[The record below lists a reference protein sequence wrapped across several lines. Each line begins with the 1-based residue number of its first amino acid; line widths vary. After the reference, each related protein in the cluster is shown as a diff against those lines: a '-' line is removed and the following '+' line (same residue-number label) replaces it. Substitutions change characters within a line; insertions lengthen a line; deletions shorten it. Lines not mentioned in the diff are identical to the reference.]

1 MNVLVTG
8 GGGFLGTAIVK
19 RLVDLNFEVRSFSR
33 GNYPHLEKMGV
44 TQMRGDLADSSAV
57 LEACRGCEII
67 FHVAAKAGLWGK
79 DEDFYNSNVIGTK
92 NILTAC
98 HSLGIRNLV
107 YTSSPSVI
115 FDGKDQD
122 GVDESIGYP
131 GEYKA
136 AYPRTKAEAE
146 KLVLEADP
154 DRLKAVS
161 LRPHLIWGPEDNHL
175 TPGILAKG
183 KAGRLR
189 RLGNS
194 SKLVDF
200 TYIDNA
206 AEAHILAGRAMLEG
220 ADIGGGVYFISQS
233 EPWPLWD
240 FVNQLMKIAGYR
252 PVTRTLS
259 PKAAYHLG
267 GALEW
272 IFRTLRLPGD
282 PPVTRFMVEELVTS
296 HWYDNSAAERDF
308 GYKPKVTMKEGLN
321 RLEKW
326 IHQEGR
332 EKWNL

>member
-19 RLVDLNFEVRSFSR
+19 RLVDLNFDVRSFSR
-33 GNYPHLEKMGV
+33 GKYPHLEKIGV
-44 TQMRGDLADSSAV
+44 PQFHGDLADSSAV
-57 LEACRGCEII
+57 QEACRDCQII
-67 FHVAAKAGLWGK
+67 FHVAAKAGLWGR
-79 DEDFYNSNVIGTK
+79 DEDFYNSNVIGTR
-92 NILTAC
+92 NVLAAC
-98 HSLGIRNLV
+98 HGLGIRNLI

-122 GVDESIGYP
+122 GIDETVDYP
-131 GEYKA
+131 IEYKA

-146 KLVLEADP
+146 KLVVNANS
-154 DRLKAVS
+154 DRLRTVS

-183 KAGRLR
+183 KTGRLR

-194 SKLVDF
+194 NKLVDF

-206 AEAHILAGRAMLEG
+206 AEAHILAGKSMLEG

-240 FVNQLMKIAGYR
+240 FVNRLMETAGYP
-252 PVTRTLS
+252 PVGKTL
-259 PKAAYHLG
+259 PPGFAYHLG

-308 GYKPKVTMKEGLN
+308 GYKPRISMKEGLK

-326 IHQEGR
+326 IEQEGR
-332 EKWNL
+332 KKWSL